1 MADQSANSPF
11 NMGAFDMGGL
21 ASMGAAYQ
29 RKLLEFGQ
37 ENAKAALDFATSLA
51 TCRSPTD
58 FMNLTQDYARQQ
70 MEAVQRQTRE
80 LMEIAQKP
88 AGTPTTNATPV

>member
-1 MADQSANSPF
+1 MTNENRNSF
-11 NMGAFDMGGL
+11 GVGTFDMGGL
-21 ASMGAAYQ
+21 ASVGVAYQ
-29 RKLLEFGQ
+29 RKLLEFSQ
-37 ENAKAALDFATSLA
+37 ENAKSALDFATSLA

-58 FMNLTQDYARQQ
+58 FMSLTQDYARRQ

-88 AGTPTTNATPV
+88 VDILKTDSTPV

>member
-1 MADQSANSPF
+1 MADQSAKNPF
-11 NMGAFDMGGL
+11 DMGALDMGGL

-37 ENAKAALDFATSLA
+37 ENAKAAFDFATSLA

-70 MEAVQRQTRE
+70 VEAVQRQTRE
-80 LMEIAQKP
+80 LMEIAQNP
-88 AGTPTTNATPV
+88 AGTSTTHATPV